1 MSSQALINAGYYGY
15 QGWGDREADAD
26 FAATGGAGKGNPA
39 GSGSSGGSGGY
50 SPITAPDI
58 AKLREQV
65 YGIVNPYY
73 VELAKQAKGD
83 FDTAVKMMTTDYSQ
97 GTRQAKEKLAYEQ
110 HYGTADLKNSL
121 SSLGLQIGQENR
133 TEQDKLNQRGMA
145 VYQNNP
151 DGSPNVV
158 QPGTFNPTYDTNSYT
173 YNAGVNAS
181 PTENLGQGGQE
192 FGRLRQD
199 QALRS
204 EALMRTKMQP
214 LEQAG
219 LSFKQYTNPGSGF
232 DISNPSAYTGDRSQL
247 GTAETAAIKS
257 YNTNTQNYRDT
268 TQNLANQR
276 SQAINNLSG
285 QFANT
290 STKGLD
296 QNATN
301 QLQKEYS
308 KDFLQSGLT

>member
-1 MSSQALINAGYYGY
+1 MTAADLVNAGWYGY
-15 QGWGDREADAD
+15 AGWPDAGAAAD

-39 GSGSSGGSGGY
+39 GAGNGSGSGGY
-50 SPITAPDI
+50 SPVSAPDI

-110 HYGTADLKNSL
+110 KYGTADLKNSL

-151 DGSPNVV
+151 DGTPNVV
-158 QPGTFNPTYDTNSYT
+158 QPGTFNPTYDTNAYT
-173 YNAGVNAS
+173 YNGGVNAS

-204 EALMRTKMQP
+204 EALLRTKMQP

-232 DISNPSAYTGDRSQL
+232 DINNPSAYTGDRSQL
-247 GTAETAAIKS
+247 GTAETSAIKS
-257 YNTNTQNYRDT
+257 YNTNTQNYRNTSQD
-268 TQNLANQR
+268 LANQR
-276 SQAINNLSG
+276 SNAING
-285 QFANT
+285 IATQYANT

-301 QLQKEYS
+301 QLQKEYTN
-308 KDFLQSGLT
+308 DFIQGGI